1 MLNPRRKLLL
11 ALSVV
16 ALCGLSASMHL
27 SRAAAQQK
35 PQAQASNAEGTPE
48 IATRFSE
55 VVRARNAKGA
65 TVPLKVEIKEWNV
78 TRSARAAEI
87 PDLGFCIVHLTSGRI
102 TTEIAGKTMARNT
115 GDFWTVEKGQHMA
128 ISLQPPQEQARLRT
142 IAVSPG
148 H

>member
-1 MLNPRRKLLL
+1 MLNPSRKLLL
-11 ALSVV
+11 ALSGV
-16 ALCGLSASMHL
+16 ALCGLSASLHV

-35 PQAQASNAEGTPE
+35 PQAQASNGAEAPE

-65 TVPLKVEIKEWNV
+65 AVPLKVEIKEWNV

-87 PDLGFCIVHLTSGRI
+87 SDQGFYIVHLSSGRI
-102 TTEIAGKTMARNT
+102 TTEIAGKTTARSA
-115 GDFWTVEKGQHMA
+115 GDFWTVEKGQRMT
-128 ISLQPPQEQARLRT
+128 ISLKRPQEQARLQT
-142 IAVSPG
+142 IAVNPG

>member
-1 MLNPRRKLLL
+1 MLNPSRKLLL

-16 ALCGLSASMHL
+16 ALCSLSASLHL

-35 PQAQASNAEGTPE
+35 TQAHAGNAAEAPE

-65 TVPLKVEIKEWNV
+65 AVPLKVEIKEWNV
-78 TRSARAAEI
+78 TRYDRGAEI
-87 PDLGFCIVHLTSGRI
+87 SDQGFYIVHLLSGQV
-102 TTEIAGKTMARNT
+102 TTEIAGKTTARNT

-128 ISLQPPQEQARLRT
+128 ISLKRPQEQARLQT
-142 IAVSPG
+142 IAVNPG